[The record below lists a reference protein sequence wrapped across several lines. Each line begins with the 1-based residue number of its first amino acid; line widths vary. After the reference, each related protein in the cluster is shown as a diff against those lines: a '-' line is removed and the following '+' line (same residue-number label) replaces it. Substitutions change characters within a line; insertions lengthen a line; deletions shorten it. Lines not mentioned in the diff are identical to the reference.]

1 MKLLIDAGNRRLKW
15 ATAVGGAGAG
25 GGDALDGRSGAFV
38 LNADIADA
46 LTAQWAQ
53 LAKPERPASVWASC
67 VARPEIR
74 QAIADYARNAW
85 SLEPVFITSPARQAG
100 IVNGYPEPASLGS
113 DRWAALVAAGNLF
126 ARQPVIV
133 VDVGTAVTVDALDST
148 GLFRGG
154 VIFPG
159 VRGMRAALCEQTEIA
174 LSGDEDEDGGGG
186 ENENGDPAE
195 ALNATATATATTTR
209 SAVAHGALLAVAG
222 GVDLA
227 IARQRNSLQTDHP
240 DCQVLATGGDAAQI
254 APLLTAEVRIVPDL
268 VLRGLATIAAEA
280 AI

>member
-15 ATAVGGAGAG
+15 ATAHGGA

-38 LNADIADA
+38 LNAGIADA
-46 LTAQWAQ
+46 LAAQWTQ
-53 LAKPERPASVWASC
+53 LAKLERPASVWASC

-74 QAIADYARNAW
+74 HAIAEVARNAW
-85 SLEPVFITSPARQAG
+85 SLEPVFIASKARQAG

-126 ARQPVIV
+126 VRQPVIV
-133 VDVGTAVTVDALDST
+133 VDAGTAVTVDALDSI

-159 VRGMRAALCEQTEIA
+159 VRGMRAALREQTEIA
-174 LSGDEDEDGGGG
+174 LSGDGS
-186 ENENGDPAE
+186 ENKNGDPAE
-195 ALNATATATATTTR
+195 ALNATATATDTC

-268 VLRGLATIAAEA
+268 VLRGLATIAAEPA
-280 AI
+280 R

>member
-15 ATAVGGAGAG
+15 ATA
-25 GGDALDGRSGAFV
+25 GGDALDGPSGAFV

-46 LTAQWAQ
+46 LAAQWAQ

-85 SLEPVFITSPARQAG
+85 SVEPVFIASPARQAG
-100 IVNGYPEPASLGS
+100 IVNGYPNPASLGS

-133 VDVGTAVTVDALDST
+133 VDAGTAVTVDALDST
-148 GLFRGG
+148 GFFRGG

-174 LSGDEDEDGGGG
+174 LSGDENENGGGG
-186 ENENGDPAE
+186 ENENRDPAE
-195 ALNATATATATTTR
+195 APDATATATDTH

-227 IARQRNSLQTDHP
+227 IARQRNSLQTDPP
-240 DCQVLATGGDAAQI
+240 DCQVLATGGDAERI

-280 AI
+280 AQ

>member
-15 ATAVGGAGAG
+15 ATARA

-46 LTAQWAQ
+46 LAAQWAQ
-53 LAKPERPASVWASC
+53 LMKPERPASVWASC

-85 SLEPVFITSPARQAG
+85 SLEPVFIASKARQAG
-100 IVNGYPEPASLGS
+100 IVNGYPNPASLGS

-133 VDVGTAVTVDALDST
+133 VDAGTAVTVDALDST
-148 GLFRGG
+148 GFFRGG

-174 LSGDEDEDGGGG
+174 LNGDGGGG
-186 ENENGDPAE
+186 ENENRDPAE
-195 ALNATATATATTTR
+195 ALNAIATATATDTR

-227 IARQRNSLQTDHP
+227 IARQRNSLQINPP
-240 DCQVLATGGDAAQI
+240 DCQVLATGGDAARI

-268 VLRGLATIAAEA
+268 VLRGLATIAAEPA
-280 AI
+280 R

>member
-15 ATAVGGAGAG
+15 ATA
-25 GGDALDGRSGAFV
+25 GGDALDGPSGAFV

-46 LTAQWAQ
+46 LAAQWAQ

-85 SLEPVFITSPARQAG
+85 SVEPVFIASPARQAG
-100 IVNGYPEPASLGS
+100 IVNGYPNPASLGS
-113 DRWAALVAAGNLF
+113 DRWAALVAAGALF

-133 VDVGTAVTVDALDST
+133 VDAGTAVTVDALDST
-148 GLFRGG
+148 GFFRGG

-159 VRGMRAALCEQTEIA
+159 VHGMRAALCEQTEIA
-174 LSGDEDEDGGGG
+174 LSGDE
-186 ENENGDPAE
+186 NENRDPAE
-195 ALNATATATATTTR
+195 APDATATATTTR

-227 IARQRNSLQTDHP
+227 IARQRNSLQTDPP
-240 DCQVLATGGDAAQI
+240 DCQVLATGGDAARI

-268 VLRGLATIAAEA
+268 VLRGLATIAAEPA
-280 AI
+280 R

>member
-15 ATAVGGAGAG
+15 ATA

-46 LTAQWAQ
+46 LAAQWAQ

-85 SLEPVFITSPARQAG
+85 SVEPVFIASKARQAG

-133 VDVGTAVTVDALDST
+133 VDAGTAVTVDALDST

-174 LSGDEDEDGGGG
+174 LSGDE
-186 ENENGDPAE
+186 NENGDPAE
-195 ALNATATATATTTR
+195 APDATADATATDTH

-227 IARQRNSLQTDHP
+227 IARQRNSLQTAHP
-240 DCQVLATGGDAAQI
+240 DCQVLATGGDAARI

-268 VLRGLATIAAEA
+268 VLRGLAAIAAEPA
-280 AI
+280 Q

>member
-15 ATAVGGAGAG
+15 ATARAGA

-46 LTAQWAQ
+46 LAAQWAQ

-85 SLEPVFITSPARQAG
+85 SLEPVFIASKARQAG

-133 VDVGTAVTVDALDST
+133 VDAGTAVTVDALDST
-148 GLFRGG
+148 GFFRGG

-174 LSGDEDEDGGGG
+174 LSGDGGGG
-186 ENENGDPAE
+186 ENENRDPAE
-195 ALNATATATATTTR
+195 ALNATTTATDTR

-227 IARQRNSLQTDHP
+227 IARQRNSLQTDHA

-268 VLRGLATIAAEA
+268 VLRGLATIAAEPA
-280 AI
+280 Q

>member
-15 ATAVGGAGAG
+15 ATAGAGNG

-46 LTAQWAQ
+46 LAAQWAQ
-53 LAKPERPASVWASC
+53 LAKPERPASVWVSC

-74 QAIADYARNAW
+74 QAIAEVARNAW
-85 SLEPVFITSPARQAG
+85 SLEPVFIASKARQAG
-100 IVNGYPEPASLGS
+100 IVNGYPSPASLGS

-133 VDVGTAVTVDALDST
+133 VDAGTAVTVDALDST
-148 GLFRGG
+148 GFFRGG

-159 VRGMRAALCEQTEIA
+159 VRGMRSALCEQTEIA
-174 LSGDEDEDGGGG
+174 LSGGED
-186 ENENGDPAE
+186 ENGDPAE
-195 ALNATATATATTTR
+195 APDATATDTR

-222 GVDLA
+222 GIDLA

-240 DCQVLATGGDAAQI
+240 DCQVLATGGDAARI

-268 VLRGLATIAAEA
+268 VLRGLATIAEESAR
-280 AI
+280 